1 MTEARSEPLM
11 LAKDRE
17 RLVKLLGMTHSASD
31 GEALAAIRKC
41 NELLRQHKLS
51 WNDVVAQDRSSRP
64 QRTLREDPN
73 PFTRAA
79 GTARASSS
87 RAFDASIRREKYL
100 EKVRRSEKSVAL
112 QVRIDRV
119 PVLLR
124 LAFFPLWAA
133 AAMLAK
139 VVIPEVSTPLRAFKL
154 AGTTLVVVACG
165 ATWWQIVDVAVSLF
179 QDLDSVPPM
188 DLQAIADWAGGLS
201 APLFAPRARS
211 PVGGARYARIMLFT
225 VRRLLLHAQY
235 VARHSEY
242 PTLGDGW
249 RPGSAG
255 RRRRVHRRTD
265 P

>member
-1 MTEARSEPLM
+1 MF
-11 LAKDRE
+11 AKERE
-17 RLVKLLGMTHSASD
+17 RLVKLLGMTHSPSD
-31 GEALAAIRKC
+31 GEGVGCIRKC

-51 WNDVVAQDRSSRP
+51 WNDVVAQDRRL

-112 QVRIDRV
+112 QVRIDSV

-139 VVIPEVSTPLRAFKL
+139 VVVPEVSTPLRAFKL
-154 AGTTLVVVACG
+154 AGTTLVVAGCG
-165 ATWWQIVDVAVSLF
+165 ATWWEIVDVAVSLF
-179 QDLDSVPPM
+179 QDIDSVPHM
-188 DLQAIADWAGGLS
+188 DLQAIADWVAGCSRLAPARLS
-201 APLFAPRARS
+201 AA
-211 PVGGARYARIMLFT
+211 
-225 VRRLLLHAQY
+225 
-235 VARHSEY
+235 
-242 PTLGDGW
+242 
-249 RPGSAG
+249 
-255 RRRRVHRRTD
+255 
-265 P
+265 